1 MKRRQFLQSALMSAS
16 AGSMAFV
23 GLSSPACAQETSSDA
38 AKLKV
43 DVLVVGGGFAGL
55 TAAVTAA
62 EAGARVLVVEKRAY
76 VGGDG
81 ILSAGIIASARSV
94 VHDEQH
100 FTGDASLEKYWSL
113 IESGAT
119 DEPLSKV
126 RDNMPNSPIYSGIAK
141 HDPRVIRRCAEM
153 SPEVVAFVRSFGTK
167 FLPINPRQPFLVPS
181 KPGSM
186 PQLAKA
192 LVDRLQRA
200 NVRIWTDAKISRLLT
215 EQDASSQTEPH
226 SLRLTGAQAFV
237 DGKAISISASA
248 VVLATGGF
256 TDNEK
261 MMRRYKCVW
270 ADIPKGFSAVGE
282 GVPPGHDGDGITLG
296 RLVGAAI
303 EDMESM
309 PKLFAAPR
317 PGQKSP
323 SWILF
328 DTETAFLVD
337 KNGRRF
343 CDEHASRYAGCAL
356 ECFRQKID
364 GAYIVLDEATFN
376 GPNRNRWRYDE
387 LLKQKGLFKGHTIEE
402 AAAQAG
408 VDPAGLRQ
416 TIEAVNRDAARGKG
430 DTLFGRQDS
439 LFRALKAP
447 YYISTP
453 SFPVRFKTEGGLEV
467 NPDFQVLRAA
477 DDLPI
482 PGLFAAGATCGS
494 ISSRLCDVFASGL
507 IAGRTAADFAR
518 KKAL

>member
-1 MKRRQFLQSALMSAS
+1 MKRRQFLQSALASAS
-16 AGSMAFV
+16 AASAGLV
-23 GLSSPACAQETSSDA
+23 GLTASAQATEKSSRATELRT
-38 AKLKV
+38 

-55 TAAVTAA
+55 TAALTAA
-62 EAGARVLVVEKRAY
+62 KAGARVIVLEKRAY

-94 VHDEQH
+94 VHDEQK
-100 FTGDASLEKYWSL
+100 FAGDASLEKYWSL

-119 DEPLSKV
+119 DEPLAKV

-141 HDPRVIRRCAEM
+141 HDPRVLRRCAET
-153 SPEVVAFVRSFGTK
+153 SPEFVAFVRSLGVE
-167 FLPINPRQPFLVPS
+167 FLPINPRQPFLLPS

-186 PQLAKA
+186 PQLAKT
-192 LVDRLQRA
+192 LTEQLRQM
-200 NVRIWTDAKISRLLT
+200 NVRVMTDVQVDKLLT
-215 EQDASSQTEPH
+215 EQDD
-226 SLRLTGAQAFV
+226 SLRTNPHALKVTGALV
-237 DGKAISISASA
+237 ESDGKKLSISASA
-248 VVLATGGF
+248 VILATGGF
-256 TDNEK
+256 TDNAK
-261 MMRRYKCVW
+261 MMRRYKRVW